1 MQCFPNIFDYG
12 ALLFRELCWG
22 NVGVGFTVSE
32 SVEPQKAWLLCF
44 NHGAAGL
51 LATQHEPGHLQRKAV
66 TPRIGI
72 AGYLCSL
79 FKTLYNKK
87 MGQSTC

>member
-1 MQCFPNIFDYG
+1 MFDYG
-12 ALLFRELCWG
+12 ALLFQELCWG

-44 NHGAAGL
+44 NYGATGL
-51 LATQHEPGHLQRKAV
+51 LATQHDPGHLQRKAV
-66 TPRIGI
+66 TPCS
-72 AGYLCSL
+72 AGYLFSL

-87 MGQSTC
+87 MGQSSC

>member
-1 MQCFPNIFDYG
+1 MFDYG

-44 NHGAAGL
+44 NYGATGL
-51 LATQHEPGHLQRKAV
+51 LATQHEPGHLQKKAV
-66 TPRIGI
+66 TPCI
-72 AGYLCSL
+72 AVIFSVCS
-79 FKTLYNKK
+79 KLYITNKWDSQHAE
-87 MGQSTC
+87 GPEC